1 MVIKDYGHKR
11 NEPYPQEIRE
21 MVIAECYQGMSR
33 KEAALKYRIEDP
45 TIISYWMRKFGGEK
59 YKPLISKNAMNRKK
73 SDLTDY
79 EKSLEAEIKRLKSEV
94 SRQQKQVE
102 TEKRRANKA
111 ELKTKLLDAMIDM
124 AEDRLN
130 ITIRKKCGPK

>member
-1 MVIKDYGHKR
+1 
-11 NEPYPQEIRE
+11 
-21 MVIAECYQGMSR
+21 
-33 KEAALKYRIEDP
+33 
-45 TIISYWMRKFGGEK
+45 MRKFGGEK
-59 YKPLISKNAMNRKK
+59 YKPFISKNAMNRKK

-94 SRQQKQVE
+94 SRQQKQLE

-124 AEDRLN
+124 AEDQLN